1 MCVLECTSNYMNE
14 NLDWINEQQTSTYME
29 LWPGFVYVLIRLLLC
44 MFTRLLLLIS
54 ISALN
59 GSQKEIWIHFM
70 GCWCFPYG
78 DHDLQVHLTSQRKS
92 KNRHT
97 GTHVGCRL
105 KPQQRT
111 KVCWERGGRRCHRR
125 KVERHEWGR
134 NDQRFL
140 LTCSK
145 SRIHPTVVATVSVK
159 LLGCRRPHSE
169 GGWGQGGGRWLQGKR
184 SIFYFLFII
193 YFLQQTLCLWQKRW
207 TRGFRILPAG
217 RAEVRIPL
225 KTPETIPLRIT
236 KLSPSFFFYQIL
248 KNSCA
253 QYFQI
258 NDYNRMRRALAGT
271 RFHPSSAVQ
280 LDALEIWFVHAPAGN
295 RWWWWWRQGESR
307 GSEEH
312 QLLHAE
318 WFFGRRWDEVAH
330 GARSI

>member
-1 MCVLECTSNYMNE
+1 MNSE
-14 NLDWINEQQTSTYME
+14 HPPME
-29 LWPGFVYVLIRLLLC
+29 LWPGFVYVLIRLMLY
-44 MFTRLLLLIS
+44 MFTHLLRLIS
-54 ISALN
+54 ISALKRLTERNMNSFN
-59 GSQKEIWIHFM
+59 GLLMFSLWWSWSLGSPHITAEIQKQT
-70 GCWCFPYG
+70 GA
-78 DHDLQVHLTSQRKS
+78 
-92 KNRHT
+92 HT
-97 GTHVGCRL
+97 RTQGGVGCRL
-105 KPQQRT
+105 KLQRRT

-145 SRIHPTVVATVSVK
+145 SGIHPTVVATVSVK
-159 LLGCRRPHSE
+159 LLGCPHSE
-169 GGWGQGGGRWLQGKR
+169 GGWGQGGGRCLQGKR

-193 YFLQQTLCLWQKRW
+193 YFLQQTLCLWQKRR
-207 TRGFRILPAG
+207 TCGFRILPAG

-236 KLSPSFFFYQIL
+236 KLSPSFFFFFFYQIL

-258 NDYNRMRRALAGT
+258 NEYDRMRRALAGT

-280 LDALEIWFVHAPAGN
+280 LDALEIWFVHASAGN
-295 RWWWWWRQGESR
+295 RWWWWWRQDESR

-312 QLLHAE
+312 QLLHAD
-318 WFFGRRWDEVAH
+318 WFFGRRWDKVAH